1 MFKKSISILI
11 SLTLVFSLAACSNTG
26 SSTSSEPAAAQESA
40 PSDAEAEDTADTEAE
55 KDAAAEAVVEPETDA
70 AAEAV
75 VEPETDAAAEADAQ
89 AETSAADDELLTEA
103 ATLAATDG
111 ALGAAPEAPG
121 STGEEEYD
129 AMYAFV
135 NVKYEGTNI
144 VVIPNGTVNDDTV
157 LYNGKTLGALCDYI
171 DTEVLE
177 EGRTINRKF
186 LYGLTSVQI
195 VDPQLMTAYEQ
206 FQQAMIYC
214 LTIANEFYSVDVTLN
229 NLVLD
234 TTNNT
239 KQVFHVVAAGKEDSW
254 ILDGHEKKFYLN
266 GGSTEYESTMFDAE
280 TMAVWSVV
288 LDTFFEVEN

>member
-1 MFKKSISILI
+1 MFKKSIAILI

-26 SSTSSEPAAAQESA
+26 SRTASEPAAAQEST
-40 PSDAEAEDTADTEAE
+40 PSDTEAEDTAGTEAE
-55 KDAAAEAVVEPETDA
+55 KDAAAEAAVEPETDA
-70 AAEAV
+70 AAEAG
-75 VEPETDAAAEADAQ
+75 AQ

-144 VVIPNGTVNDDTV
+144 VVIPNGTVNDSTV

-171 DTEVLE
+171 DSKVLE
-177 EGRTINRKF
+177 EGRTINRNF
-186 LYGLTSVQI
+186 LYGLTAVQV

-206 FQQAMIYC
+206 LQQEM
-214 LTIANEFYSVDVTLN
+214 
-229 NLVLD
+229 
-234 TTNNT
+234 
-239 KQVFHVVAAGKEDSW
+239 
-254 ILDGHEKKFYLN
+254 
-266 GGSTEYESTMFDAE
+266 M
-280 TMAVWSVV
+280 
-288 LDTFFEVEN
+288 